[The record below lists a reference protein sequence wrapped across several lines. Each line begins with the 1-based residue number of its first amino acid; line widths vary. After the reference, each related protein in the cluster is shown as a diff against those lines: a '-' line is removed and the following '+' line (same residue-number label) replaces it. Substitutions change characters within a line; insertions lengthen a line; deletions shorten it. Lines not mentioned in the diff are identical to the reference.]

1 MNLAT
6 VEAPNTKIAPST
18 NIIMLF
24 LISAFWSAEANIY
37 LIPANTIAAIA
48 KIWNISKTV
57 PQIVFA
63 ASLTEPIFLSEL
75 PCNSQE
81 SLRQEMKKLADE
93 GKIIRL
99 YNGVYYKPYKTIM
112 GTEGRMSIN
121 KYIEKKYV
129 YNNKKVSGFISG
141 LGLYNK
147 YGFTS
152 QVPSIIEV
160 TSNIAT
166 TKQRKINVDGYDIIV
181 YKPIIEITDNNINEL
196 EFMSLMT
203 DIDQFSEIS
212 GDELKMKLEEYI
224 NKKNIDFNIVKK
236 YLPLFPDRI
245 YKNIYNGGLMKELV

>member
-1 MNLAT
+1 
-6 VEAPNTKIAPST
+6 
-18 NIIMLF
+18 
-24 LISAFWSAEANIY
+24 
-37 LIPANTIAAIA
+37 
-48 KIWNISKTV
+48 
-57 PQIVFA
+57 
-63 ASLTEPIFLSEL
+63 
-75 PCNSQE
+75 
-81 SLRQEMKKLADE
+81 
-93 GKIIRL
+93 
-99 YNGVYYKPYKTIM
+99 M

-152 QVPSIIEV
+152 QVPSVIEV

-224 NKKNIDFNIVKK
+224 NKKNIDFNIVKN
-236 YLPLFPDRI
+236 YLPLFPDKI
-245 YKNIYNGGLMKELV
+245 YKNLYNGGLMNELV

>member
-1 MNLAT
+1 MVHTIPSSTIIVIHSEAYLNITGRHQSFEHAQKT
-6 VEAPNTKIAPST
+6 MPVECD
-18 NIIMLF
+18 
-24 LISAFWSAEANIY
+24 
-37 LIPANTIAAIA
+37 
-48 KIWNISKTV
+48 
-57 PQIVFA
+57 
-63 ASLTEPIFLSEL
+63 SLSINHWQSLSNFLSEL

-93 GKIIRL
+93 GKLIRV

-152 QVPSIIEV
+152 QVPSVIEV

-224 NKKNIDFNIVKK
+224 NKKNIDFNIVKN
-236 YLPLFPDRI
+236 YLPLFPDKI
-245 YKNIYNGGLMKELV
+245 YKSLYNGGLMNELV

>member
-1 MNLAT
+1 M
-6 VEAPNTKIAPST
+6 
-18 NIIMLF
+18 IIDY
-24 LISAFWSAEANIY
+24 IN
-37 LIPANTIAAIA
+37 
-48 KIWNISKTV
+48 KT
-57 PQIVFA
+57 FENA
-63 ASLTEPIFLSEL
+63 EPIFLSEL
-75 PCNSQE
+75 PCTSQE
-81 SLRQEMKKLADE
+81 SLRQEMKKLTDE
-93 GKIIRL
+93 GKLIRL
-99 YNGVYYKPYKTIM
+99 YNGVYYKPYKTII
-112 GTEGRMSIN
+112 GTEGRMSIH
-121 KYIEKKYV
+121 KYIEKKYI

-152 QVPSIIEV
+152 QVPSVIEV
-160 TSNIAT
+160 TSNVAT
-166 TKQRKINVDGYDIIV
+166 TKQRNINVDGYDIIV

-245 YKNIYNGGLMKELV
+245 YKNIYNGGLMNKLV

>member
-1 MNLAT
+1 M
-6 VEAPNTKIAPST
+6 
-18 NIIMLF
+18 IIDY
-24 LISAFWSAEANIY
+24 IN
-37 LIPANTIAAIA
+37 
-48 KIWNISKTV
+48 KT
-57 PQIVFA
+57 FENA
-63 ASLTEPIFLSEL
+63 EPIFLSEL
-75 PCNSQE
+75 PCTSQE
-81 SLRQEMKKLADE
+81 SLRQEMKKLTDE
-93 GKIIRL
+93 GKLIRL
-99 YNGVYYKPYKTIM
+99 YNGVYYKPYKTII
-112 GTEGRMSIN
+112 GTEGRMSIH

-129 YNNKKVSGFISG
+129 YTNKKVSGFISG

-152 QVPSIIEV
+152 QVPSVIEV

-224 NKKNIDFNIVKK
+224 NKKNIDFNIVKN
-236 YLPLFPDRI
+236 YLPLFPDKI
-245 YKNIYNGGLMKELV
+245 YKNLYNGGLMNELV

>member
-1 MNLAT
+1 M
-6 VEAPNTKIAPST
+6 
-18 NIIMLF
+18 IIDY
-24 LISAFWSAEANIY
+24 IN
-37 LIPANTIAAIA
+37 
-48 KIWNISKTV
+48 KT
-57 PQIVFA
+57 FENA
-63 ASLTEPIFLSEL
+63 EPIFLSEL
-75 PCNSQE
+75 PCTSQE

-152 QVPSIIEV
+152 QVPSVIEV

-245 YKNIYNGGLMKELV
+245 YKNIYNGGLMNELV

>member
-1 MNLAT
+1 M
-6 VEAPNTKIAPST
+6 
-18 NIIMLF
+18 IIDY
-24 LISAFWSAEANIY
+24 IN
-37 LIPANTIAAIA
+37 
-48 KIWNISKTV
+48 KT
-57 PQIVFA
+57 FENA
-63 ASLTEPIFLSEL
+63 EPIFLSEL
-75 PCNSQE
+75 PCTSQG
-81 SLRQEMKKLADE
+81 SLRQEMKKLTDE
-93 GKIIRL
+93 GKLIRL

-129 YNNKKVSGFISG
+129 YNNKKIYGFISG

-152 QVPSIIEV
+152 QVPSVIEV
-160 TSNIAT
+160 TSNVAT
-166 TKQRKINVDGYDIIV
+166 TKQRNINVDGYDIIV

-224 NKKNIDFNIVKK
+224 NKKNIDFNIVKN
-236 YLPLFPDRI
+236 YLPLFPDKI
-245 YKNIYNGGLMKELV
+245 YKNLYNGGLMNELV

>member
-1 MNLAT
+1 M
-6 VEAPNTKIAPST
+6 
-18 NIIMLF
+18 IIDYINKNF
-24 LISAFWSAEANIY
+24 ENA
-37 LIPANTIAAIA
+37 
-48 KIWNISKTV
+48 
-57 PQIVFA
+57 
-63 ASLTEPIFLSEL
+63 EPIFLSEL

-112 GTEGRMSIN
+112 GTDGRMSIN

-152 QVPSIIEV
+152 QVPSVIEV

-224 NKKNIDFNIVKK
+224 NKKNIDFNIVKN
-236 YLPLFPDRI
+236 YLPLFPDKI
-245 YKNIYNGGLMKELV
+245 YKNLYNGGLMNELV